1 MDNLLKIDVGI
12 VGLDEEVYKNI
23 AEIEKEIPIAL
34 NAVGSEM
41 IESLNRHLD
50 EDFYN
55 EYNPVAYRRRYTEG
69 LKNQKNIDAQVYGT
83 KTLSFT
89 YTPSG
94 EPVGKLADSWNWSE
108 DLENWLKSVHKT
120 GETPFFSPT
129 RSGDELIVWA
139 QKAHDI
145 GKHKIPARPF
155 WNHFVEEQKESKII
169 DTFIGA
175 FSNDYRPAKE
185 GGEMDIQFDGQ
196 ESMLEAGNEQLKM
209 KINE

>member
-1 MDNLLKIDVGI
+1 MDNLLKIDVKIIGLAKEVRESI
-12 VGLDEEVYKNI
+12 V
-23 AEIEKEIPIAL
+23 EIEKEIPIAL

-50 EDFYN
+50 EDFYKK
-55 EYNPVAYRRRYTEG
+55 YNPVAYRRRYTEG
-69 LKNQKNIDAQVYGT
+69 LKNQKNIDAQVNG
-83 KTLSFT
+83 KTLTFT

-94 EPVGKLADSWNWSE
+94 EPVGKLADSRNWSE
-108 DLENWLKSVHKT
+108 NLENWLKSVNKT

-139 QKAHDI
+139 QKAHEI
-145 GKHKIPARPF
+145 GKQKIPERPF

-175 FSNDYRPAKE
+175 FSNDYRPTKE

-209 KINE
+209 KTNE

>member
-1 MDNLLKIDVGI
+1 MSEVLQFDIEVT
-12 VGLDEEVYKNI
+12 GLEKDLEEHLEK
-23 AEIEKEIPIAL
+23 IEKEIPIVL

-55 EYNPVAYRRRYTEG
+55 KYNPVAYRRRYTEG
-69 LKNQKNIDAQVYGT
+69 LKNQKNINAQVDG
-83 KTLSFT
+83 KTLTFT

-94 EPVGKLADSWNWSE
+94 EPVGKLVDSLNWSE
-108 DLENWLKSVHKT
+108 DLENWLKSVQQT

-129 RSGDELIVWA
+129 RSGDDLIVWG
-139 QKAHDI
+139 QRAHEI
-145 GKHKIPARPF
+145 GKFHIPARPF

-175 FSNDYRPAKE
+175 FSNKYKPIID
-185 GGEMDIQFDGQ
+185 GDGTDVMFDGQ
-196 ESMLEAGNEQLKM
+196 ESLLEAGDEQLEMEIDK
-209 KINE
+209 